1 MAQMSILGTGLYT
14 LGQAARLTGAD
25 RRAVRRWML
34 GYERQERGERRFSP
48 PLWKSQLADADLPDP
63 VIGFHDL
70 LELRLVNAFVRHGV
84 AIPVIRATVDAARE
98 QFGIDYPLT
107 AKRFRTDGK
116 RIFIEAVAKSGEEK
130 MLDPLKRQFVFSEI
144 IKPSLYAGI
153 EYDGNRARR
162 WYPLGNDHKAIV
174 LDPARQF
181 GSPIVSDASIPTDTL
196 YASYLAEHRDNKVV
210 ARIFDISPRTVD
222 AAVRFEQSFG
232 S

>member
-1 MAQMSILGTGLYT
+1 MTRMSIIGTGLYT
-14 LGQAARLTGAD
+14 LGKAARLAGAD

-34 GYERQERGERRFSP
+34 GYERQERGELRFSP
-48 PLWKSQLADADLPDP
+48 PLWKTQLADADLPDP

-70 LELRLVNAFVRHGV
+70 LELRLVNAFVQHGV

-130 MLDPLKRQFVFSEI
+130 MIDPLRRQFVFSEI

-153 EYDGNRARR
+153 EYEGNSARR
-162 WYPLGNDHKAIV
+162 WYPLGNDQKAIV

-181 GSPIVSDASIPTDTL
+181 GSPIVSEASIPTDTL
-196 YASYLAEHRDNKVV
+196 YASFVAEGRDSKVV
-210 ARIFDISPRTVD
+210 ARIFDISPRAVE
-222 AAVRFEQSFG
+222 AAVRFEQSF
-232 S
+232 SS